1 MKSAEESIL
10 KGNYDSK
17 KLCWEKF
24 LNRNAIRQAQAVT
37 DMGLEQETIDDLK
50 KKRKKVI
57 LTGIPMIYILCFVQH
72 LIFIHLSLFFCSVT
86 TASK

>member
-1 MKSAEESIL
+1 MKKKSQRRKEKRKLPKKVSWKRSILEQRTEIYLKSAEESIL

-37 DMGLEQETIDDLK
+37 DMGLEQESF
-50 KKRKKVI
+50 R
-57 LTGIPMIYILCFVQH
+57 GNH
-72 LIFIHLSLFFCSVT
+72 
-86 TASK
+86 